1 MTMILTINILKQRKT
16 VIERIV
22 LAKIFPNYNVRC
34 GKYRIFCFSHPQKS
48 LFIP

>member
-22 LAKIFPNYNVRC
+22 LAKNI
-34 GKYRIFCFSHPQKS
+34 SE
-48 LFIP
+48 L